1 MSFCLITGRA
11 RSLPKPN
18 FFPIIPPI
26 SPADARRLCRI
37 TGKRMDTHNYLPLL
51 EVGKRPECVK
61 CAITG
66 KKQPAAPE
74 VGSQKAGLI
83 NHLIRN
89 DYKYVTPILRKD
101 VVEQG
106 DAKAFEDL
114 QKVLKRLKKG
124 LGAEEKDRMYVYML
138 PGLLCGLIVPA
149 EVEEA
154 IRLGEMESVSL
165 SKSCDKAVFK
175 SKTKISTLNLYSQCF
190 GSYPVHTLPKLKFD
204 WIF

>member
-1 MSFCLITGRA
+1 
-11 RSLPKPN
+11 
-18 FFPIIPPI
+18 
-26 SPADARRLCRI
+26 
-37 TGKRMDTHNYLPLL
+37 MDTHNYLPLL

-66 KKQPAAPE
+66 KKQPSAEA
-74 VGSQKAGLI
+74 GIQKGLI
-83 NHLIRN
+83 RHLVRN
-89 DYKYVTPILRKD
+89 DFKYVTPILRKD
-101 VVEQG
+101 VVQTG

-124 LGAEEKDRMYVYML
+124 FSSEDDRDRMYVYML

-165 SKSCDKAVFK
+165 SKTCDKAVFK
-175 SKTKISTLNLYSQCF
+175 SK
-190 GSYPVHTLPKLKFD
+190 
-204 WIF
+204 

>member
-61 CAITG
+61 CSITHG
-66 KKQPAAPE
+66 KKGTTIDDKKLHS
-74 VGSQKAGLI
+74 V
-83 NHLIRN
+83 RN
-89 DYKYVTPILRKD
+89 DFKYVTPILRKD
-101 VVEQG
+101 AMEAG
-106 DAKAFEDL
+106 DLKAFEDL
-114 QKVLKRLKKG
+114 QKVLKRLKKA
-124 LGAEEKDRMYVYML
+124 LPEEERDKMYVYMM
-138 PGLLCGLIVPA
+138 PSLLCGLIVPA

-154 IRLGEMESVSL
+154 IRIGEMETVSL
-165 SKSCDKAVFK
+165 SKTCDKAVFK
-175 SKTKISTLNLYSQCF
+175 GK
-190 GSYPVHTLPKLKFD
+190 KFL
-204 WIF
+204 